1 MGENS
6 TTLGDQVGSPRV
18 VPSPFPRDPFPRDPF
33 SRNRFSSRSL
43 EASCHQGWETR
54 IRTRPNLHVRVVI
67 PVRDPVIY
75 MRNHAITRNFY
86 ICNVKLRLGRS
97 NYQKYGI
104 CILAPH

>member
-18 VPSPFPRDPFPRDPF
+18 VPSPFPRDPF

-75 MRNHAITRNFY
+75 MRNHAITQSRVISTF
-86 ICNVKLRLGRS
+86 
-97 NYQKYGI
+97 
-104 CILAPH
+104 AM